1 MLILRDC
8 DVARFCRF
16 RTPSIYWIDKTNDI
30 RWGSLGF
37 STNEILSF
45 VIAFII
51 VAIMPSTSASFPEYK
66 SRNCK
71 KTYKST
77 SWDRD
82 LFLERI
88 VTVWTCS
95 KEMIS
100 FEFVLRNVREGKA
113 KEFLHN
119 LCAAR
124 ILAS

>member
-1 MLILRDC
+1 M
-8 DVARFCRF
+8 
-16 RTPSIYWIDKTNDI
+16 
-30 RWGSLGF
+30 
-37 STNEILSF
+37 LSF
-45 VIAFII
+45 VIALII
-51 VAIMPSTSASFPEYK
+51 VAIMPSSTSASFPEYK

-88 VTVWTCS
+88 VTVRTCS

-113 KEFLHN
+113 KEFLPIDV
-119 LCAAR
+119 LVGSWPVKKLKE
-124 ILAS
+124 I

>member
-1 MLILRDC
+1 M
-8 DVARFCRF
+8 
-16 RTPSIYWIDKTNDI
+16 
-30 RWGSLGF
+30 
-37 STNEILSF
+37 LSF
-45 VIAFII
+45 VIALII
-51 VAIMPSTSASFPEYK
+51 VAIMPSSTSASFPEYK

-113 KEFLHN
+113 KEFLPN